1 MADAAAV
8 NLNGIKTLLAK
19 VSIHFSLK
27 AIQFLVMVL
36 KVYRDIL
43 LNVLFYT
50 VEFLI
55 ILY

>member
-8 NLNGIKTLLAK
+8 NHNGIKTLLAK

-43 LNVLFYT
+43 LNVLFYA

>member
-43 LNVLFYT
+43 LNVLFYA